1 MGKHMRKGFF
11 YRSGSWIFHFLLV
24 VFSVLTMYL
33 IFMGSFFWEGG
44 NSAYSE
50 SNVFL
55 RGCELLGGAFL
66 LFCLLAFVQAA
77 LGRMDNRKILLF
89 AAICAVGMLVMQILF
104 VLSAKA
110 GIRYDALKVFDEA
123 VALFSQE
130 GIRAGDLD
138 GYFARYSNNYT
149 ITIMTHWLL
158 KIFRAA
164 GIVRQDFSNGVVVL
178 QLVNV
183 VFVDAAFAGAFAFVK
198 KYAGLRQAA
207 VFLVYMAF
215 NPLSYV
221 WLPFYY
227 TNTCSMA
234 FAIWGAY
241 LFLGVLCDKDMES
254 VSGSAA
260 YKDVLLVSG
269 KNGTGKRMSGKKAA
283 CCIVSGALFVIGF
296 EIRATVIIAL
306 TAVLITAYCIT
317 GNGLKKSQDGAERG
331 KIKGIVFW
339 LALLFLSMGITKG
352 IYGIAEDH
360 YLAFDERDTEFPV
373 THWIAMGLSDTGTFS
388 PADEAYTMGFATKEE
403 KEEGTIA
410 LLKERA
416 SGLGPLGVAKLYFNK
431 LSLTF
436 GDGAGGYHS
445 ELNLNKEYGRLWRI
459 VYGTHRD
466 PLLALTQVFYLLS
479 LIAGL
484 YMAVK
489 LWRGKLLPEMFF
501 LPLFLLGSYLFQM
514 IWEAG
519 TIYSIGTMYVNGCMV
534 SVLMDPSREN
544 AFSKAV
550 RPEGGR
556 KKVVFKGTA
565 LLCIVLVAAMIG
577 SFCITDYV
585 EVSMSVDQFLFQ
597 ADQYIALSDGMR
609 INQTFQTDKEFST
622 IALQVHNPEGKYND
636 SIYSVY
642 LYDGCGNLIKE
653 RSLRGNL
660 AGDYAFCRFAFE
672 NRKGISDYEIQI
684 RKRWGDN
691 DLVFL
696 YYDTGHYDAYPQGRL
711 TGLTRGN
718 MADLIFRVY
727 RKEVQSAGSRT
738 DGNKANGNK
747 VNGNTAGRNK
757 AGGNKEDRRKG
768 IWNS

>member
-1 MGKHMRKGFF
+1 MVGKHMGKGFF
-11 YRSGSWIFHFLLV
+11 NRSGSWIFHFSLA
-24 VFSVLTMYL
+24 VFGVLTMYL

-66 LFCLLAFVQAA
+66 IFCLLGFVQAA
-77 LGRMDNRKILLF
+77 LKKMDSRKLMLF
-89 AAICAVGMLVMQILF
+89 AVICATGMFVVQFLF
-104 VLSAKA
+104 VLFAKA

-138 GYFARYSNNYT
+138 GYFARYSNNYA

-164 GIVRQDFSNGVVVL
+164 GIVRQDFSNGVVIL
-178 QLVNV
+178 QLINI
-183 VFVDAAFAGAFAFVK
+183 VFVDAAFAGAFAFIK
-198 KYAGLRQAA
+198 KYAGIRQAA
-207 VFLVYMAF
+207 VFLVYMAL

-241 LFLGVLCDKDMES
+241 LLLGALCDKDTEN
-254 VSGSAA
+254 VSGNA
-260 YKDVLLVSG
+260 V
-269 KNGTGKRMSGKKAA
+269 
-283 CCIVSGALFVIGF
+283 CCIVSGALFAIGF

-306 TAVLITAYCIT
+306 LAVLITAYCIKR
-317 GNGLKKSQDGAERG
+317 N
-331 KIKGIVFW
+331 IVLG
-339 LALLFLSMGITKG
+339 LALLFLSMGVTEG
-352 IYGIAEDH
+352 VYGIAEDH
-360 YLAFDERDTEFPV
+360 YLAFDERDTEFPA

-388 PADEAYTMGFATKEE
+388 PADEAYTMGFTTKEE
-403 KEEGTIA
+403 KEEGTLS

-416 SGLGPLGVAKLYFNK
+416 AKLGPLGVAELYLKK

-445 ELNLNKEYGRLWRI
+445 ELNLNKEYGRLWRA

-489 LWRGKLLPEMFF
+489 LWRGRLLPEMFF

-519 TIYSIGTMYVNGCMV
+519 TVYSIGTMYVGGCMV
-534 SVLMDPSREN
+534 SVLMDLAGEN
-544 AFSKAV
+544 AFCKEV

-556 KKVVFKGTA
+556 KKVLFKGTA
-565 LLCIVLVAAMIG
+565 LLCIVLVAVMIG
-577 SFCITDYV
+577 NFCATDYV

-597 ADQYIALSDGMR
+597 ADQYIALSDGME
-609 INQTFQTDKEFST
+609 ISQTFQTDKEFST

-642 LYDGCGNLIKE
+642 LYDGGGNLIKE
-653 RSLRGNL
+653 RTLRGNL
-660 AGDYAFCRFAFE
+660 AGDYAFCCFAFE
-672 NRKGISDYEIQI
+672 NRDGVSDYEIKI
-684 RKRWGDN
+684 KKRWGEN

-696 YYDTGHYDAYPQGRL
+696 YYDTGHYDAYPQGQL
-711 TGLTRGN
+711 TGLTQGN

-727 RKEVQSAGSRT
+727 RKEVQNIGSKT
-738 DGNKANGNK
+738 DGNKANE
-747 VNGNTAGRNK
+747 NK
-757 AGGNKEDRRKG
+757 AGGNKEGESSKEGESREDRRKG